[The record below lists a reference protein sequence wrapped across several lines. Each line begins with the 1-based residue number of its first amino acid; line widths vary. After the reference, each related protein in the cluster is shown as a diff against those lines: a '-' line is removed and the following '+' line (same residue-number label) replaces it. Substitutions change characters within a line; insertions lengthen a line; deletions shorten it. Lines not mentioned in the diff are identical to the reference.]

1 MFCFNDLESQC
12 NNKPC
17 QGNGYCKSTGDNSFV
32 CLCKLG
38 FKGIL
43 CATKSKFWYYHNIV
57 ISHVLWYIS
66 FVGIHI
72 LQNTLIVAP
81 PTPIPREKND
91 TTAVSIY
98 FSNSDCVLKLIFYA
112 TIKTRF
118 YTYYSQVSP
127 KFVNTMLPKEITCHL
142 NEDCPIMLPVNGNPL
157 NKYGKQSL
165 CVENFILNYICVDKY
180 SSQI

>member
-32 CLCKLG
+32 CICKLG

-66 FVGIHI
+66 LVGIHI

-91 TTAVSIY
+91 TTTVSIY
-98 FSNSDCVLKLIFYA
+98 FSNSDCVLKLIFYE
-112 TIKTRF
+112 TVKTRF
-118 YTYYSQVSP
+118 YTYILR
-127 KFVNTMLPKEITCHL
+127 FLPNLWTRCYLKRLHVIWMK
-142 NEDCPIMLPVNGNPL
+142 IV
-157 NKYGKQSL
+157 QL
-165 CVENFILNYICVDKY
+165 CYQWMETPWTSMESNHFM
-180 SSQI
+180 